1 MTDSGDA
8 CRSDSLPCHV
18 QDASLQLMLKCV
30 TFFNNVSPCTS
41 YFQAFLTEI
50 ELLVQLHFKAFLVK
64 LRKARV
70 QYLRSVPDDL
80 FRFAVGASVHIVG
93 QTLRFSPLTDSAL
106 NLVILMLE
114 SVMPRSSRML
124 SMSISRPSF
133 VNEQVNYWESASL
146 SPHPSA
152 VVSGG

>member
-18 QDASLQLMLKCV
+18 QDASLQLMRKCV

-70 QYLRSVPDDL
+70 QYLRSVPDNL
-80 FRFAVGASVHIVG
+80 FRFAVVVG
-93 QTLRFSPLTDSAL
+93 QPCLDDVAFLTVDGFCAESG
-106 NLVILMLE
+106 NLDVGVSDAKE
-114 SVMPRSSRML
+114 FKSVVHEHFKAFFRK
-124 SMSISRPSF
+124 
-133 VNEQVNYWESASL
+133 
-146 SPHPSA
+146 
-152 VVSGG
+152 

>member
-18 QDASLQLMLKCV
+18 QDASLQLMRKCV
-30 TFFNNVSPCTS
+30 TFFDNVSPCTPC
-41 YFQAFLTEI
+41 FQAFLTEI
-50 ELLVQLHFKAFLVK
+50 ELLVQFHFKAFLVK

-93 QTLRFSPLTDSAL
+93 QPCLDDVAFLTVDGFCAESG
-106 NLVILMLE
+106 NLDVGVSDAKELK
-114 SVMPRSSRML
+114 SVVHEHFKAFFRK
-124 SMSISRPSF
+124 
-133 VNEQVNYWESASL
+133 
-146 SPHPSA
+146 
-152 VVSGG
+152 

>member
-8 CRSDSLPCHV
+8 CSSDSLPCHV

-70 QYLRSVPDDL
+70 QYLRSVPDNL
-80 FRFAVGASVHIVG
+80 FRFAVVVG
-93 QTLRFSPLTDSAL
+93 QPCLDDVAFLT
-106 NLVILMLE
+106 VT
-114 SVMPRSSRML
+114 
-124 SMSISRPSF
+124 
-133 VNEQVNYWESASL
+133 
-146 SPHPSA
+146 
-152 VVSGG
+152 